1 MAPRRA
7 GWKDHR
13 GQGMVEYA
21 VLLGLVA
28 IGLVLA
34 LLLLRGGVGNVFG
47 HANQAIEASS
57 PGSADDGGTA
67 GGAGAGSWGGGS
79 GGSGGGPGGGGPSGG
94 PGCGDGVGGGQG
106 GGCHTG
112 QQ

>member
-1 MAPRRA
+1 VAPRRA
-7 GWKDHR
+7 SWRDDR

-21 VLLGLVA
+21 VILGLVA

-47 HANQAIEASS
+47 RANQAIEAASPSS
-57 PGSADDGGTA
+57 A
-67 GGAGAGSWGGGS
+67 GGGS
-79 GGSGGGPGGGGPSGG
+79 GPSGG
-94 PGCGDGVGGGQG
+94 AGCGDAVGGGQG

-112 QQ
+112 QE

>member
-1 MAPRRA
+1 
-7 GWKDHR
+7 
-13 GQGMVEYA
+13 MVEYA
-21 VLLGLVA
+21 VILGLVA

-47 HANQAIEASS
+47 HTNQAIEATNPSS
-57 PGSADDGGTA
+57 ASDDGTVSGA
-67 GGAGAGSWGGGS
+67 VGGAGAGAGGS
-79 GGSGGGPGGGGPSGG
+79 GGTSGG
-94 PGCGDGVGGGQG
+94 PGCGDAVGGGQG

>member
-21 VLLGLVA
+21 VILGLVA

-34 LLLLRGGVGNVFG
+34 LLLLRGGVGDVFG
-47 HANQAIEASS
+47 RANQAIEAST
-57 PGSADDGGTA
+57 PGSAGDGGTA
-67 GGAGAGSWGGGS
+67 GGAGAGSG
-79 GGSGGGPGGGGPSGG
+79 GG

>member
-1 MAPRRA
+1 VAPRRA

-21 VLLGLVA
+21 VILGLVA

-34 LLLLRGGVGNVFG
+34 LLLLRGGVGDVFG
-47 HANQAIEASS
+47 RANQAIEATNPSS
-57 PGSADDGGTA
+57 AGDGGTVSGA
-67 GGAGAGSWGGGS
+67 GGGAGAGAG
-79 GGSGGGPGGGGPSGG
+79 GGGGPSGG
-94 PGCGDGVGGGQG
+94 PGCGDGAGGGQG